1 MARTFYATM
10 SYELSPA
17 TTPEARKLLRAELVG
32 RKWNDRY
39 KTALMPASTLWI
51 LRAVGEDDT
60 TDEVHAACVQDLREA
75 AQAVA
80 QRGLPIQV
88 VRAWLHI
95 AGGGAFALA
104 TPEEL
109 GVGSQDKA

>member
-1 MARTFYATM
+1 MAWTFYVTM
-10 SYELSPA
+10 SYELSP
-17 TTPEARKLLRAELVG
+17 TTPPEARKLLRAELVG

-39 KTALMPASTLWI
+39 KAALMPSSTLWI
-51 LRAVGEDDT
+51 ARAMGEDDT

-75 AQAVA
+75 VRAVA
-80 QRGLPIQV
+80 QKGLSIQV

-95 AGGGAFALA
+95 AGGGAFGMA

-109 GVGSQDKA
+109 GHEP